1 MRKISGSVLG
11 LIILFAIMA
20 LVPLGVGEYHLNIMM
35 LILVYFIVV
44 SGYRLLGTTGEI
56 SLSHVVI
63 MGIGGYTSAIL
74 SRYPFS
80 LPFWATAFIGAMF
93 AVGFAYATAYPLFRM
108 KGFYFVLGSFAMGE
122 AVRLSWQRWTI
133 PFGGTK
139 GIPFLPS
146 PSLMGFV
153 FNTPLSYYYLTLGI
167 TAGCMVALYLI
178 NISRIGKAMVAIHSQ
193 DDLCESLGI
202 NVFHYKR
209 LAYVTA
215 SFFAGIAGAVLA
227 HYLGSVNPAQF
238 SLTPMFFVLVWAIV
252 GGMNTYWGPI
262 IGVAL
267 LIPVQEVIRGRFV
280 EYTPLFFGII
290 LIATVFALPGGLES
304 LPGRISGWLAS
315 RKEKVKAGAT

>member
-1 MRKISGSVLG
+1 MRKISGSLIG
-11 LIILFAIMA
+11 LFILFAILA

-35 LILVYFIVV
+35 LVLIYLIVV
-44 SGYRLLGTTGEI
+44 SSYRLLATTGEI

-63 MGIGGYTSAIL
+63 MGIGGYTTALL

-80 LPFWATAFIGAMF
+80 LPFWVTAFIGGMV
-93 AVGFAYATAYPLFRM
+93 AVGFAYATAYPVFRM
-108 KGFYFVLGSFAMGE
+108 KGFYFVLGSFARGE
-122 AVRLSWQRWTI
+122 AGSLSWQRWTI

-139 GIPFLPS
+139 GIPFIPP
-146 PSLMGFV
+146 PSLGGFI

-167 TAGCMVALYLI
+167 TVGCMVALYLI

-215 SFFAGIAGAVLA
+215 SFFAGIAGALMA

-252 GGMNTYWGPI
+252 GGLNTFWGPI
-262 IGVAL
+262 IGVGI
-267 LIPVQEVIRGRFV
+267 LIPVQEAIRGRFV
-280 EYTPLFFGII
+280 EFTPMFFGLI
-290 LIATVFALPGGLES
+290 LIAMVFALPGGLES
-304 LPGRISGWLAS
+304 LPSRISGWLRA
-315 RKEKVKAGAT
+315 RKEKAGAT

>member
-1 MRKISGSVLG
+1 VRKISGSVLG
-11 LIILFAIMA
+11 LVILFTVMA
-20 LVPLGVGEYHLNIMM
+20 LVPLGVGEYHLNIMTLVLVF
-35 LILVYFIVV
+35 LIVTA
-44 SGYRLLGTTGEI
+44 SYRLLATTGEI

-63 MGIGGYTSAIL
+63 MGIGAYTSALL

-80 LPFWATAFIGAMF
+80 LPFWATVFIGAMV

-146 PSLMGFV
+146 PSLGGFI
-153 FNTPLSYYYLTLGI
+153 FSTPVSYYYLTLGI
-167 TAGCMVALYLI
+167 TVGCMAAMYLI

-193 DDLCESLGI
+193 DDLCESMGI

-227 HYLGSVNPAQF
+227 HYLLSVNPSQF
-238 SLTPMFFVLVWAIV
+238 SLAPMFFVLVWVVV

-262 IGVAL
+262 IGVLL
-267 LIPVQEVIRGRFV
+267 LIPIQEVLRGHFV
-280 EYTPLFFGII
+280 QYTPMIFGII
-290 LIATVFALPGGLES
+290 LIAMVFALPGGLES
-304 LPGRISGWLAS
+304 LPQRISEWRRA
-315 RKEKVKAGAT
+315 RREKAGAT